1 MVYDNILETIGK
13 TPLVKLKSISYDDV
27 NVYGKVEYFN
37 PSGSIKDRAAYNMIS
52 EALSS
57 GAIDSDTVIIEPTS
71 GNTGI
76 GLAMVCAAL
85 NMRLILAMPEN
96 MSEERIKILKAYGA
110 EIVLTPKKEGMKG
123 TTKHVSSAN
132 SNNS

>member
-110 EIVLTPKKEGMKG
+110 EIVLTPKKEGMK
-123 TTKHVSSAN
+123 AE
-132 SNNS
+132 